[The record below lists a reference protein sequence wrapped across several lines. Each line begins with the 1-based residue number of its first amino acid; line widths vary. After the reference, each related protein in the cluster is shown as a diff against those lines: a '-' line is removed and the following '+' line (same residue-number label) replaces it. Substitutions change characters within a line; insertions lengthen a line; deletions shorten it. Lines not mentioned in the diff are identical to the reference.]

1 MYATNVADAINNFN
15 AGDWQQIPFRVNL
28 KAEDTEYEDIFGG
41 GSGGNQLIAPDDDAT
56 ATLDS
61 DGKLQVAAGNNN
73 VSIEAYSDSGDGY
86 STAITPD
93 GIIGVWNGAET
104 WSTGMGPAGAT
115 ITAAAGKSM
124 AIAADDQEKSW
135 VFNPDGSITFPDNTV
150 QTTAYTGQSGD
161 TSVSYKGFKAT
172 YGRMYDSEPTIS
184 KVLIYQDT
192 ATPSSDIDTD
202 TSSDLF
208 QVSGL
213 ANSDVVALLNIY
225 GDDTTHPTAFST
237 LQHFVKSIVDTVILN
252 GGQEG
257 NVNTVENMKIN
268 FYDLFD
274 NFASR
279 SGERYKNFKFTREE
293 WLGIPG
299 SNGSGT
305 GATFDLF
312 RNRWDDTIN
321 NIDYNQAGI
330 NYQVNDV
337 VTVLGTALGGT
348 SPANDIVIT
357 VTGVGAGGQIENYSY
372 TGTLPNNL
380 FPLDNIEDGGSDQY
394 DGANYIYTN
403 IQGNS
408 RADPDVDNGE
418 WALDYNSGNPAAG
431 DPWFGADSDYVV
443 TYNDSIFG
451 LFVTGANINW
461 IATDGNSGFDGDGIA
476 DTGSL
481 DMSNT
486 DGLTNGDQIF
496 TLNSNGT
503 VTFPDGTVQTTA
515 YTEGDGNV
523 WVQNFE
529 TMAGAPADIVAIAN
543 SVEYL
548 DNGDIVALFSHL
560 NDTSYFGG
568 NRYNSIARFTPAG
581 EKVWSMS
588 FTGALATDGWGL
600 AVDSNSIYV
609 AGVKNT
615 GEFLY
620 DVATLTKLAQSDGE
634 ILWSKTYDVGYNN
647 TNLVVDVGYD
657 NNPVVVG
664 YANNGTDSQLITTK
678 IDSSNGSVIWS
689 RALNGQGN
697 EDAYGM
703 AVGRNNNNEVVTVG
717 YMDEIV
723 EQATYPVTPL
733 TGSAT
738 DVLII
743 NRSELGSNTLNTSW
757 LVAGT
762 GITGTASIS
771 QINIYNALTGTVQQG
786 TGATFNIIDNG
797 NGTYSAGIETGGTNY
812 LPGHKIKILGTDLG
826 GNTPDNDIVITVQS
840 VTGSGII
847 DGVGNAGTAPTTS
860 YSSSFDYSE
869 GGLIVTEVGSSI
881 LIVNVNLW
889 SALTTNMLALPSGT
903 VMNIEYIGTDDYQL
917 TLTSGF
923 VYDEGRDRYE
933 ATFTSLTPNVP
944 TPLDGFVTAI
954 SYGVS
959 TPYNG
964 LSGTNY
970 QTGSGLSFDFVSDS
984 NNTYTE
990 HTTNI
995 FAGGTNYVNGDVVV
1009 IPGTQL
1015 GGTSPANDLTAVVSA
1030 TDGAVTTF
1038 NSFSGAQQTTTYRI
1052 SVIESVDFSGVGTWT
1067 LIGNATDSVDRML
1080 VVKYDSSGTIAW
1092 QKAIQVDAG
1101 YNCKGADADIDNN
1114 GNVYVCGNFDYD
1126 NNGDTNSAMII
1137 IKFNFQGVKKWT
1149 RKVQG
1154 PCEDFAS
1161 SIVVG
1166 PDDCLY
1172 LSAFTADA
1180 PAGPNT
1186 DYSMV
1191 VAKYNL
1197 DGTVAWQRVLD
1208 SISGSTTAGGSLFGP
1223 SNSGSTIAVRLGY
1236 VAVSGA
1242 FSGTFFDTS
1251 AVKAIVAQF
1260 DTDGKTFTVGDY
1272 DFKAATFSGLLNP
1285 TASNIT
1291 VVNAG
1296 KTDSNYAGEFTV
1308 GNFAPTFN
1316 LASNLLGT
1324 VYRSINPGNELR
1336 NGNYFA
1342 TLNANGSITLPA
1354 GGKISEAVVTSNP
1367 TIQLTPA
1374 RPDVASQKLVIKG
1387 GGTYYFYDNN
1397 IDINYYSN
1405 ILNVNDT
1412 LTIYVNSST
1421 YASQTLYWWI
1431 YPEGVGVLDSDFG
1444 SLALNSN
1451 GSGQFTIQLDSDD
1464 YEFRVR
1470 VSPENN
1476 NYDPA
1481 SIGVQSGLIN
1491 ADAPAFDADHHL
1503 HLTTGNLSE
1512 TSILLGTDNHNVRT
1526 TTDGGIQ
1533 VTTQTT
1539 TVELPFTITITGAD
1553 VAAVNLVYTRDLTEI
1568 TPTWTSPEIN
1578 QATDPYIVWSEAD
1591 GEWGIIAPDY
1601 DPVTPL
1607 YVNTGTLAV
1616 PLAQWSTNPPL
1627 GSIPPLGVYT
1637 YLTPDVHAW
1646 QFGID
1651 GSLTVPGIITKD
1663 IGLQLVSSGTTY
1675 GSSVNIYGDLGRVLV
1690 RTDNGTSNKD
1700 WQFNVDGTLT
1710 FPDNTVQTT
1719 AYVANTLTT
1728 VAKDGPVFADIGKGE
1743 AATVTVSPTNNT
1755 NLTPGTVTGIVFG
1768 TGFTLDITVAVNGDI
1783 SAVVTDSISNLSV
1796 GDFGTLVGGS
1806 PYFGGT
1812 EGTDN
1817 ITFTVATLTNIIA
1830 ATAIDLT
1837 KSVNKLTDGAYSL
1850 ADGVDGQIMYL
1861 VRQTGSS
1868 KDAISIN
1875 VANARIDGIL
1885 NTTIAYYPFENITD
1899 LNMSTLIFTDGA
1911 WQASNGGWD

>member
-1 MYATNVADAINNFN
+1 MTTRIKLRRDTYQNWYDANPVLALGEAGYDITNNKLKIGDGVTAWRTLNYLADATGATQLQSDWTQSNNAALDFIKNKPAIPAPYASTSIN
-15 AGDWQQIPFRVNL
+15 ALSDV
-28 KAEDTEYEDIFGG
+28 DTVT
-41 GSGGNQLIAPDDDAT
+41 SAPTNGQA
-56 ATLDS
+56 L
-61 DGKLQVAAGNNN
+61 
-73 VSIEAYSDSGDGY
+73 
-86 STAITPD
+86 
-93 GIIGVWNGAET
+93 VWNSAGSKWLPGTVAGGDSSTLVNGDFVVGLQPNGSLLLPTGDYQENESRYQGSILSENESSTIYMDVQTNSQGNVYGGMRLET
-104 WSTGMGPAGAT
+104 WNSVPIDIRTRAG
-115 ITAAAGKSM
+115 GQG
-124 AIAADDQEKSW
+124 DDIKNW
-135 VFNPDGSITFPDNTV
+135 RFGADGSITFPNDTV
-150 QTTAYTGQSGD
+150 QTTAYTGDS
-161 TSVSYKGFKAT
+161 SVSYKGFKAV

-184 KVLIYQDT
+184 KVLIYQNT
-192 ATPSSDIDTD
+192 ATPSSEVDVD

-213 ANSDVVALLNIY
+213 ANSGVIALVNVY
-225 GDDTTHPTAFST
+225 GADSTDPTALST

-257 NVNTVENMKIN
+257 NVNTVENMKTN

-279 SGERYKNFKFTREE
+279 AGDRYQNFYFNREE
-293 WLGIPG
+293 WLNISGTG
-299 SNGSGT
+299 GSGT
-305 GATFDLF
+305 GATFDLY
-312 RNRWDDTIN
+312 RDRDDDTL
-321 NIDYNQAGI
+321 DGVDTNQPGV
-330 NYQVNDV
+330 NYQVNNV

-357 VTGVGAGGQIENYSY
+357 VTQVGAGGQIQNCTA
-372 TGTLPNNL
+372 TGTPPNNL

-408 RADPDVDNGE
+408 RAAPDVDNGE

-431 DPWFGADSDYVV
+431 DAWFGTDSDYVV

-476 DTGSL
+476 DTGPL

-486 DGLTNGDQIF
+486 DGLINGDQIF

-529 TMAGAPADIVAIAN
+529 TMTGAPADIVAMAN

-609 AGVKNT
+609 AGMDV
-615 GEFLY
+615 GGGY

-634 ILWSKTYDVGYNN
+634 ILWSKTYDVGYSN

-664 YANNGTDSQLITTK
+664 YAYNGSDNQIVTTK

-689 RALNGQGN
+689 RALNGQNG
-697 EDAYGM
+697 EEAYGM
-703 AVGRNNNNEVVTVG
+703 AVGRNSDNEVVAVG
-717 YMDEIV
+717 WMDN
-723 EQATYPVTPL
+723 L
-733 TGSAT
+733 
-738 DVLII
+738 
-743 NRSELGSNTLNTSW
+743 
-757 LVAGT
+757 
-762 GITGTASIS
+762 
-771 QINIYNALTGTVQQG
+771 
-786 TGATFNIIDNG
+786 
-797 NGTYSAGIETGGTNY
+797 
-812 LPGHKIKILGTDLG
+812 
-826 GNTPDNDIVITVQS
+826 
-840 VTGSGII
+840 GII
-847 DGVGNAGTAPTTS
+847 DGAATLYADNNPNWTG
-860 YSSSFDYSE
+860 
-869 GGLIVTEVGSSI
+869 GGLTAYSNGVNFTVSVTAGV
-881 LIVNVNLW
+881 
-889 SALTTNMLALPSGT
+889 
-903 VMNIEYIGTDDYQL
+903 
-917 TLTSGF
+917 
-923 VYDEGRDRYE
+923 
-933 ATFTSLTPNVP
+933 ATFSNISDTIGGKSV
-944 TPLDGFVTAI
+944 DGVIATI
-954 SYGVS
+954 
-959 TPYNG
+959 NG
-964 LSGTNY
+964 SV
-970 QTGSGLSFDFVSDS
+970 F
-984 NNTYTE
+984 
-990 HTTNI
+990 
-995 FAGGTNYVNGDVVV
+995 GGVNGVDNMVVKV
-1009 IPGTQL
+1009 ATL
-1015 GGTSPANDLTAVVSA
+1015 AAND
-1030 TDGAVTTF
+1030 TD
-1038 NSFSGAQQTTTYRI
+1038 
-1052 SVIESVDFSGVGTWT
+1052 
-1067 LIGNATDSVDRML
+1067 DRML

-1092 QKAIQVDAG
+1092 QKAIQLEAG
-1101 YNCKGADADIDNN
+1101 YNCRGADADIDSN

-1137 IKFNFQGVKKWT
+1137 IKFNFEGVKKWT

-1166 PDDCLY
+1166 PDDSLY

-1208 SISGSTTAGGSLFGP
+1208 SISGSTTVGGSLFGP
-1223 SNSGSTIAVRLGY
+1223 SNSGSTIAVGSGY

-1242 FSGTFFDTS
+1242 FSSNFDES
-1251 AVKAIVAQF
+1251 SIKAIVAQF

-1272 DFKAATFSGLLNP
+1272 DFKAATFTGLLNT

-1308 GNFAPTFN
+1308 GDFEPTFN

-1397 IDINYYSN
+1397 IEINYYSN

-1412 LTIYVNSST
+1412 LTIYVNSNT
-1421 YASQTLYWWI
+1421 YANQTLYWWI
-1431 YPEGVGVLDSDFG
+1431 YPENAGIGDSNSG
-1444 SLALNSN
+1444 SIALNSS
-1451 GSGQFTIQLDSDD
+1451 GYGQFTILIDSDD

-1470 VSPENN
+1470 VSPENGQ
-1476 NYDPA
+1476 YDPA
-1481 SIGVQSGLIN
+1481 NVGVQSGLIN
-1491 ADAPAFDADHHL
+1491 SEAPAFDSDHHL

-1512 TSILLGTDNHNVRT
+1512 TSIFLGTDNHNVRT

-1539 TVELPFTITITGAD
+1539 TVELPHTMTITGAD

-1568 TPTWTSPEIN
+1568 TPTWTSPEVN
-1578 QATDPYIVWSEAD
+1578 PATDPYIVWSEAD
-1591 GEWGIIAPDY
+1591 GEFGIIAPDI
-1601 DPVTPL
+1601 DPVTPV

-1651 GSLTVPGIITKD
+1651 GATTFPTLTVPISDNATP
-1663 IGLQLVSSGTTY
+1663 SGTGQTIKFGDSSQQAIIFGPEALSPGSPSAQRVIIQGAPGYTGTAGEGGDVYVWAGPGGSTDGNGGDIKVRAGQGDGTGGGGYLNFQAGDSGTGNGGWINIESGQSNTY
-1675 GSSVNIYGDLGRVLV
+1675 GNGGDITVQAHDGGEIFLRTHNGITTQTWTLGA
-1690 RTDNGTSNKD
+1690 TGA
-1700 WQFNVDGTLT
+1700 LT
-1710 FPDNTVQTT
+1710 FPDTTVQTT
-1719 AYVANTLTT
+1719 AYTGLASNTT

-1796 GDFGTLVGGS
+1796 GDVGTLVGGS

-1812 EGTDN
+1812 GGTDN
-1817 ITFTVATLTNIIA
+1817 ITFTVASLTNIIA

-1837 KSVNKLTDGAYSL
+1837 KTINKLSEGVYTL
-1850 ADGVDGQIMYL
+1850 ADGVEGQIMYL
-1861 VRQTGSS
+1861 VPTEGGVDIGQSDSVVINIPGKSRVSGRYTGQQYT
-1868 KDAISIN
+1868 SIGGN
-1875 VANARIDGIL
+1875 L
-1885 NTTIAYYPFENITD
+1885 NTFYPFKTVATPDVTGAADVYIDTNVCI
-1899 LNMSTLIFTDGA
+1899 LIFTDDA
-1911 WQASNGGWD
+1911 WQAQGGSWAV